1 LESDEEV
8 LPAAVLLLD
17 ELDGLLD
24 LVVDAADEAPEAAEA
39 FTAALPCSGAIQEI
53 TCMLANTVRAFS
65 YEIEFV

>member
-39 FTAALPCSGAIQEI
+39 FTAALQIQWRESRD
-53 TCMLANTVRAFS
+53 NNFS
-65 YEIEFV
+65 YYGASVQL